1 MVLKQKSRFTR
12 AQNVT
17 LLELQL
23 NAGPQPRIKQPM
35 NTGGDVL
42 LNLRGRERA
51 DEKIAEWNGAAGDG
65 IRIGK
70 GEKVVLVLNSSPAG
84 LYGGPVTA
92 PPVRNITLSI

>member
-1 MVLKQKSRFTR
+1 MVLKQKSRFTG

-23 NAGPQPRIKQPM
+23 NACPQPHRAAPRIRQPM

-42 LNLRGRERA
+42 LNLRGWERA

-70 GEKVVLVLNSSPAG
+70 GEKVTLPISAAVYQPA
-84 LYGGPVTA
+84 LQYG
-92 PPVRNITLSI
+92 